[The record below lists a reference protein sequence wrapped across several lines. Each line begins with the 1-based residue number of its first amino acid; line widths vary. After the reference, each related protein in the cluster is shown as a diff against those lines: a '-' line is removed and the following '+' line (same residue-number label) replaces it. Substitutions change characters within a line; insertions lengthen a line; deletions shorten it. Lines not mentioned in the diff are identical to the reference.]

1 MVATRN
7 HPKEFPDPET
17 AAAMAQSTD
26 SSSPRKRATRTST
39 ANSASPTK
47 AVSSSPP
54 ATPTRTSRS
63 SKPVARDGGG
73 GWSHTPSNLTLI
85 WLAVSLPLVVW
96 DTGYVVLR
104 PHSMPGGFLHK
115 PLWAPYGLYGTIDHM
130 YGFKHLNLGTGWT
143 AAQGTINAAETAA
156 YFAYLYLLYTYGEQE
171 PRQGTG
177 APAKSLM
184 GQFRALSESRT
195 VYGKMAAWTAVL
207 GYSVATVTFW
217 KTVLYMLNES
227 FSGMCCL

>member
-17 AAAMAQSTD
+17 ASAIAPSTAD
-26 SSSPRKRATRTST
+26 SSPRKRATRTST
-39 ANSASPTK
+39 ANHATPTK
-47 AVSSSPP
+47 AVSPP
-54 ATPTRTSRS
+54 ATPTRTRAP
-63 SKPVARDGGG
+63 KAAREA

-104 PHSMPGGFLHK
+104 PYSMPGGWLHK
-115 PLWAPYGLYGTIDHM
+115 PLWTPYGLYGTVDHM
-130 YGFKHLNLGTGWT
+130 YGFKQYNLGTGWT
-143 AAQGTINAAETAA
+143 AAQGTVNALETAA
-156 YFAYLYLLYTYGEQE
+156 YFVYLYLLYTYGEQE

-184 GQFRALSESRT
+184 GQFRALSESRS

-207 GYSVATVTFW
+207 GYTVANVTFW
-217 KTVLYMLNES
+217 KTVLYYLNEAY
-227 FSGMCCL
+227 SGMLAQDVQ